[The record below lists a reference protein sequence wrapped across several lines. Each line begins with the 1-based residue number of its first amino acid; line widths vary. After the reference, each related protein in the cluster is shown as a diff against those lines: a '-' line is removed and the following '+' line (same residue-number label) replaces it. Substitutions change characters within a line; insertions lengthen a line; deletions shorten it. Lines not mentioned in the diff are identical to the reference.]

1 MDEIGQPAVFRRFSG
16 WVESRAR
23 PEKFICKKAGNG
35 TLNASGGTC
44 TIDFRGYFVAGDGG
58 IGTVTLSGDAP
69 HGLLNKITLRN
80 HALFIRS

>member
-1 MDEIGQPAVFRRFSG
+1 MDEIGQPAVFRRSSG

-23 PEKFICKKAGNG
+23 PEKFICKTAGKWNVER
-35 TLNASGGTC
+35 LGGTC
-44 TIDFRGYFVAGDGG
+44 TIDFCGYLVAGEGG

-80 HALFIRS
+80 HALLIRS